1 MEPEK
6 KKRGRKP
13 KLEIG
18 IREPHVKIYKF
29 ISQFIHRRKF
39 GPNQKEIAMNTDIS
53 YRQVNRLV
61 KDLVIL
67 GYIKK
72 DPVIEI
78 IKEL

>member
-1 MEPEK
+1 MENEK
-6 KKRGRKP
+6 PKRGRKP

-18 IREPHVKIYKF
+18 LREPHVKIYKF

-39 GPNQKEIAMNTDIS
+39 GPNQKEIALNTGIS

-61 KDLVIL
+61 KDLVLL
-67 GYIKK
+67 GHIKK